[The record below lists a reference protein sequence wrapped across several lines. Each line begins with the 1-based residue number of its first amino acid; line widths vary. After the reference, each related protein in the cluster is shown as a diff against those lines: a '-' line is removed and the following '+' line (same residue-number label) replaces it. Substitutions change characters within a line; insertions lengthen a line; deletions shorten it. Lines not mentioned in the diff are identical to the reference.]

1 MSDSSGARGQINCK
15 SQMTDSADGNADSKY
30 SGLRILRRP
39 PVVEHGKFRGR
50 PLPIVFQV
58 LDCFDACNQREPII
72 AVRKRLAIQIDR
84 VDPGTGNREQFIRVI
99 AAKRTKRITRS
110 NQSQQFPGSAANI
123 EVVSARR
130 HGRRGRDRAK
140 DTLMNP
146 RSA

>member
-1 MSDSSGARGQINCK
+1 MTPDS
-15 SQMTDSADGNADSKY
+15 
-30 SGLRILRRP
+30 
-39 PVVEHGKFRGR
+39 
-50 PLPIVFQV
+50 FQV

-84 VDPGTGNREQFIRVI
+84 VNPGTGNGEQFIRVI

-110 NQSQQFPGSAANI
+110 NKPQQFPGPAANI
-123 EVVSARR
+123 EIVSTRW

-140 DTLMNP
+140 HTLMNP